1 MVRRGIPKDFDPGS
15 AQGALPLVET
25 QPVDLRERAAV
36 GRLMGARAL
45 SYLGVNVE
53 FLGHALEADLDAV
66 EIPSLMSGLYAQSDG
81 RRISNMAVNETE
93 YTVVI
98 RNADAFTEAVGAKTE
113 RARAIDHNASRKAAA
128 VDRSVAHAVDG
139 KGLTFEGLMDWLKT
153 EDERLRKL
161 RKELFNPHLSH
172 MSDADLRQ
180 LASAVW
186 EFSFGNILAVVGHQK
201 GWNDEQL
208 EAAKRAM
215 VYKMTHGKQR
225 QRQMYWLGITDLAL
239 QYNRNRR
246 GLFNVKMKQA
256 RNRAERAEKQAGDRL
271 R

>member
-1 MVRRGIPKDFDPGS
+1 MVRKGFNPGS
-15 AQGALPLVET
+15 EQGALHFAEAA
-25 QPVDLRERAAV
+25 PVNLKERAAV

-53 FLGHALEADLDAV
+53 YLGQVTEADLQAV
-66 EIPSLMSGLYAQSDG
+66 EVPSLMGGLYDQHAG

-93 YTVVI
+93 YTVIV
-98 RNADAFTEAVGAKTE
+98 RNADAFSEAVSAKTA
-113 RARAIDHNASRKAAA
+113 RARAVDHNPKRRATAIE
-128 VDRSVAHAVDG
+128 RSVAHAVEG
-139 KGLTFEGLMDWLKT
+139 KEQTFEGVMDWLVT
-153 EDERLRKL
+153 ENDRLRRL
-161 RKELFNPHLSH
+161 RKELATPHLSH
-172 MSDADLRQ
+172 MNDGELRQ